1 MGGKFVGRLW
11 ITGVL
16 SLISFIGFS
25 SQIWVVLPSYGWDWT
40 DRELWWRLGPF
51 NVLLGLVFLN
61 YGLTARTNPGTVP
74 KGWEPDWRLLE
85 AGQVEVKK
93 RTGGPRFCRTC
104 RVYKPPRAHHCRQC
118 GHCILR
124 MDHHCPWVNNC
135 VGHHNYAHFL
145 RFLFF
150 VDVACSYHLWMI
162 STRAFQSLA
171 FGGNPTT
178 TQVVLLILNYTA
190 CLPVLIAVGIF
201 SLFQFWSLLTNTTT
215 IESWEKDRAA
225 SLKRRGK
232 IREYKYPYHLTYLQ
246 NIHSVLGKNSL
257 FWCWPQP
264 TPGDGLAY
272 PVAPGADVK
281 DQLAWPPRDE
291 FQPYSRKRARP
302 LPPPEEAFTY
312 GDDLNPALLRDGRA
326 EELLPGQAGLDEA
339 EDALEG
345 GLRRRQ
351 FSTGA
356 ARRPP
361 WQDQEDDSDGTSVYD
376 ETSSEEDEDDEVPL
390 GTLAARRARTAAAS
404 GGGVAGEDELA
415 ADNEEEED
423 LDPERVVRIRRGSEG
438 YEVRPRLAGPPFH
451 DRLSA
456 SRCGTTTDDGGWE
469 RIDQEGGLSING
481 PLRATTEDSLRCRPS
496 HVVYD
501 EGA

>member
-1 MGGKFVGRLW
+1 MGGKLVGRLW
-11 ITGVL
+11 VGGVL

-40 DRELWWRLGPF
+40 DAELWRILAPF
-51 NVLLGLVFLN
+51 NALLALVFLN
-61 YGLTARTNPGTVP
+61 YGLTARTDPGTVP
-74 KGWEPDWRLLE
+74 QGWEPDWRLVE
-85 AGQVEVKK
+85 AGQVEVNK

-118 GHCILR
+118 GRCILR

-171 FGGNPTT
+171 FSGNPTT

-201 SLFQFWSLLTNTTT
+201 SLLQFWSLFTNTTT

-246 NIHSVLGKNSL
+246 NIQSVLGKNPL

-272 PVAPGADVK
+272 PIAQGAGASV
-281 DQLAWPPRDE
+281 RI
-291 FQPYSRKRARP
+291 SRFDRP
-302 LPPPEEAFTY
+302 TI
-312 GDDLNPALLRDGRA
+312 
-326 EELLPGQAGLDEA
+326 
-339 EDALEG
+339 
-345 GLRRRQ
+345 
-351 FSTGA
+351 S
-356 ARRPP
+356 RPP
-361 WQDQEDDSDGTSVYD
+361 TCCRRCERPARLATSRRVPAVQP
-376 ETSSEEDEDDEVPL
+376 ETSSPSP
-390 GTLAARRARTAAAS
+390 AA
-404 GGGVAGEDELA
+404 
-415 ADNEEEED
+415 
-423 LDPERVVRIRRGSEG
+423 
-438 YEVRPRLAGPPFH
+438 
-451 DRLSA
+451 
-456 SRCGTTTDDGGWE
+456 
-469 RIDQEGGLSING
+469 
-481 PLRATTEDSLRCRPS
+481 
-496 HVVYD
+496 
-501 EGA
+501 